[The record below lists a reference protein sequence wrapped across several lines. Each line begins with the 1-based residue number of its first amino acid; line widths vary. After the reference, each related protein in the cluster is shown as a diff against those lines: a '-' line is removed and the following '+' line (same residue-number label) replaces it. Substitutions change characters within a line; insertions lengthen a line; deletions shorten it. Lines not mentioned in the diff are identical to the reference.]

1 MLDIYLLDFRQIYN
15 LFLINKI
22 YQGTDSGCK
31 FEKSVK
37 FLIEKKI
44 SDLWVKIS

>member
-22 YQGTDSGCK
+22 YQGIDSGYK